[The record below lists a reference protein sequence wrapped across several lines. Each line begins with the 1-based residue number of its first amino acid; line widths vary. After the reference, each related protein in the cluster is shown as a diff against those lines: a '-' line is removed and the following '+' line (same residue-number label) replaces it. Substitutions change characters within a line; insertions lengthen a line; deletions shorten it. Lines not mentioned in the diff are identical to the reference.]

1 VSRFPGVDLLEV
13 DALLTAEERM
23 VRDTVRAFVDDKVKP
38 IIEECHR
45 EGRTPLELVPEMGA
59 LNLFGASIADYGL
72 PGLGGVA
79 YGLIMQELERGD
91 SGLRSFASVQSGL
104 VMYPIHAFGSQQQKD
119 RWIPR
124 LATGEAIG
132 CFGLTE
138 PDFGSNPG
146 GMRTAARRAGAAGSG
161 GGDWVLNGSKQW
173 ITNGTLADVA
183 VVWARTDEGIR
194 GFLVEKGTPGFT
206 AADQHGKFS
215 LRASTT
221 SELGFHDCRIPG
233 DAILPGTTG
242 LKNALMCLNQA
253 RYGIAWGGIG
263 SAMECYHT
271 ALEYAKQRVQWNG
284 QPIACHQLVQ
294 EKLVWMVSEI
304 AKGQLLCLQLGRL
317 KDAGRLRP
325 HHVSLG
331 KRNNVWVARECAKLA
346 REVLGAN
353 GIVDDYPV
361 IRHML
366 NIESVYTYEGT
377 HDIHGLILGQAI
389 TGIPAFNAPVLTDEP
404 LAAVGAAREARQP
417 AGEKAAAAG
426 SPPVIAGGGR

>member
-1 VSRFPGVDLLEV
+1 VSRFPGVDLLEL
-13 DALLTAEERM
+13 DSLLTAEQRM
-23 VRDTVRAFVDDKVKP
+23 VRETVRAFVDDKVKP

-59 LNLFGASIADYGL
+59 LNLFGATLSEYGL
-72 PGLGGVA
+72 PGLDHVA

-91 SGLRSFASVQSGL
+91 SGLRSFVSVQSSL
-104 VMYPIHAFGSQQQKD
+104 VMYPIHAFGSAAQKD
-119 RWIPR
+119 RWLPA
-124 LATGEAIG
+124 LASGEAIG

-146 GMRTAARRAGAAGSG
+146 GMRTRARRQ

-183 VVWARTDEGIR
+183 VVWAKTDDGVR

-221 SELGFHDCRIPG
+221 SELGFHDCRLPG
-233 DAILPGTTG
+233 DAQLPGTTG

-271 ALEYAKQRVQWNG
+271 ALEYAKERVQFGG

-294 EKLVWMVSEI
+294 EKLAWMATEI
-304 AKGQLLCLQLGRL
+304 SKGQLLALQLGRL
-317 KDAGRLRP
+317 KDAGRLQP
-325 HHVSLG
+325 FQVSMG

-346 REVLGAN
+346 REILGAN

-366 NIESVYTYEGT
+366 NIESVFTYEGT
-377 HDIHGLILGQAI
+377 HDIHGLIIGEAI
-389 TGIPAFNAPVLTDEP
+389 TGIPAFNPPERAAERREKPVP
-404 LAAVGAAREARQP
+404 
-417 AGEKAAAAG
+417 AAAG
-426 SPPVIAGGGR
+426 SAR

>member
-1 VSRFPGVDLLEV
+1 LSRFPGVDFLEF
-13 DALLTAEERM
+13 DALLSDEEKL
-23 VRDTVRAFVDDKVKP
+23 VRDTVRSFVDDQVKP

-45 EGRTPLELVPEMGA
+45 AGRTPLELVPEMGR
-59 LNLFGASIADYGL
+59 LNLFGANLHDYGL

-91 SGLRSFASVQSGL
+91 SGLRSFVSVQSGL
-104 VMYPIHAFGSQQQKD
+104 VMYPIHAFGSPEQKD
-119 RWIPR
+119 RWLPR

-146 GMRTAARRAGAAGSG
+146 GMRTTARRQ
-161 GGDWVLNGSKQW
+161 GDDWILNGSKQW

-183 VVWARTDEGIR
+183 VVWARTPEGIR

-206 AADQHGKFS
+206 SADQHGKFS

-221 SELGFHDCRIPG
+221 SELGFHDCRIPAAG
-233 DAILPGTTG
+233 MLPGTTG

-263 SAMECYHT
+263 AAMECYTT
-271 ALEYAKQRVQWNG
+271 ALQYAKERIQWNG

-304 AKGQLLCLQLGRL
+304 TKAQLLAYQLGKLKDQGRL
-317 KDAGRLRP
+317 KP
-325 HHVSLG
+325 HHISLG
-331 KRNNVWVARECAKLA
+331 KRNNVWVARECARLA

-377 HDIHGLILGQAI
+377 HDIHALIIGEAV
-389 TGIPAFNAPVLTDEP
+389 TGIPAYNAPER
-404 LAAVGAAREARQP
+404 AARPEREARSETAP
-417 AGEKAAAAG
+417 AASTAG
-426 SPPVIAGGGR
+426 AGVGGGR